1 MRGMRGLRIT
11 AWIVAGFLVLVVAC
25 GLALWLGGGPAVA
38 WALEHPV
45 SAAIGRQISID
56 GPLRVRWGYPSHII
70 AENIHVAN
78 APWGS
83 KKDMFSAQR
92 LELDMFLSG
101 LLRGRIDTQ
110 DVRLDRAQ
118 LLLETSRDGMH
129 NWDIALSG
137 AAPQHRHQFPELRH
151 LAVQQS
157 ELTYRNGE
165 TGAVTDLGI
174 DNLDIDA
181 PEPQSPVKIAFM
193 GSLQKQPIRL
203 AGTIGALADLRDT
216 SKPYPVKVD
225 GTFNRSRVTI
235 DGTLG
240 EPLDVAGVDARV
252 SVDHAKL
259 DEIGTMLGV
268 PVPELPDL
276 RGTAR
281 LSGGNGKWT
290 LSALTTSFGHSDLEG
305 GIAAD
310 TTSKV
315 PALRA
320 NLTARTVDLQD
331 FKGVYG
337 GKPTT
342 DAKPEP
348 VPRNG
353 LIIPDTPLAISKL
366 PGVNAEL
373 TFDATRIES
382 TGGAPFE
389 RISLGLQL
397 KDGEL
402 NVAPLRFQTAQ
413 GDVDFNLHYTPFT
426 RATPPRLDATV
437 DIRHVDLH
445 ELLGGPGTPEMLRQT
460 AGIVGGYAKVV
471 GTGVSLRQLLSDMN
485 GEAGIFTENGRIS
498 QLLEQGVPLNVLGAL
513 GVYVSGDKPVPI
525 NCLMGRFEIKNGIA
539 AISTLLLDTA
549 DTIVTGEGSINFPSE
564 TFLVTL
570 KPYNKHFTLVAV
582 RAPVDVHGTFAK
594 PTYDF
599 RRGPLMKRLG
609 QALGLG
615 VLFPPAALVPLV
627 DTGLGENNA
636 CHKVLPAKTSAS
648 QPVEGSSTR
657 R

>member
-1 MRGMRGLRIT
+1 MRGLRIT
-11 AWIVAGFLVLVVAC
+11 AGIVAGLLVLVAAC
-25 GLALWLGGGPAVA
+25 GLALWLGGGPVLA

-45 SAAIGRQISID
+45 SAAIGRQISVD
-56 GPLRVRWGYPSHII
+56 GPLRVRWGYSSHIV
-70 AENIHVAN
+70 AENIRVAN
-78 APWGS
+78 ASWGS
-83 KKDMFSAQR
+83 KKDMFSARR
-92 LELDMFLSG
+92 LEFDVFLSG
-101 LLRGRIDTQ
+101 LLRGKIDTQ
-110 DVRLDRAQ
+110 DIRLEHAQ
-118 LLLETSRDGMH
+118 LLLETSREGQH
-129 NWDIALSG
+129 NWDVALSG
-137 AAPQHRHQFPELRH
+137 AAPQHRHQFPKLRH
-151 LAVQQS
+151 LAAEES
-157 ELTYRNGE
+157 ELTFRNGE

-174 DNLDIDA
+174 DNLDIAA
-181 PEPQSPVKIAFM
+181 PQPQSPIKIALT

-203 AGTIGALADLRDT
+203 AGTIGALADLRDA
-216 SKPYPVKVD
+216 SKPYPVKLD
-225 GTFNRSRVTI
+225 GTLGRSRVTI

-240 EPLDVAGVDARV
+240 EPLDVAGVDARL
-252 SVDHAKL
+252 SLDHARL
-259 DEIGTMLGV
+259 AEIGTMLGV
-268 PVPELPDL
+268 PIPELPVL

-281 LSGGNGKWT
+281 LSGGEGKWG
-290 LSALTTSFGHSDLEG
+290 LSALTVAFGHSDLEG
-305 GIAAD
+305 GIAID
-310 TTSKV
+310 TTGKV

-320 NLTARTVDLQD
+320 NLTARTVDLRD
-331 FKGVYG
+331 FNGVYG

-342 DAKPEP
+342 DAQPGP
-348 VPRNG
+348 APRNG
-353 LIIPDTPLAISKL
+353 LIIPDTPLDTSKL
-366 PGVNAEL
+366 PGVNADL

-382 TGGAPFE
+382 TGGAPLE

-402 NVAPLRFQTAQ
+402 NIAPLRFETAR
-413 GDVDFNLHYTPFT
+413 GDVDFKLHYTPFT
-426 RATPPRLDATV
+426 RTTPPRLHATV

-445 ELLGGPGTPEMLRQT
+445 KLLGGPGQPEMLRET
-460 AGIVGGYAKVV
+460 AGIVGGYAKIV

-485 GEAGIFTENGRIS
+485 GEAGIFMENGRIS
-498 QLLEQGVPLNVLGAL
+498 QLLEQGVPLDLLGAL

-549 DTIVTGEGSINFPSE
+549 ATIVTGDGSINFPSE

-636 CHKVLPAKTSAS
+636 CHKVLPAKTNPNHPA
-648 QPVEGSSTR
+648 EGSSAPR
-657 R
+657 